1 MKRPTSSPMKQ
12 ARSRR
17 EVLATLSAVGA
28 GIVLA
33 PSASIAQTVDNRRS
47 GSTAENASGA
57 QTPSKTVRR
66 PERYEDSLI
75 FERKPFT
82 WPGGKT
88 LAVWIIP
95 NVEAWSYDSA
105 VGVTT
110 SPNPGNA
117 VPDVINY
124 AWREYGM
131 RVGLWRI
138 ADALDSAGVR
148 ATVALNSSVC
158 EIFPKAVEEMKKRR
172 WEFMGHGIT
181 NSQLLSSTSS
191 VDEERNVIQTALR
204 TIEHAVG
211 ERPKGWLGP
220 GLAET
225 FNTLDILAEEG
236 VRYVGDWNNDD
247 QPYPMKVKK
256 GKLLS
261 VPYCMELNDIGLFAR
276 HGYTGEEYLRAVT
289 DQFETLY
296 SESQKL
302 ARVMGIPLHPFL
314 TGQPL
319 HIKYFQQAIAHMQRQ
334 DRVWF
339 ATGIEIAEAYERLH

>member
-1 MKRPTSSPMKQ
+1 MKRPTFSPRKQ
-12 ARSRR
+12 ALDHLSDDRGRSRR

-33 PSASIAQTVDNRRS
+33 PSASIAQTVDEVRS
-47 GSTAENASGA
+47 GSITQNANGA

-110 SPNPGNA
+110 SPNQGNA

-124 AWREYGM
+124 AWLEYGM

-158 EIFPKAVEEMKKRR
+158 EIFTKAVEEMKKRR

-247 QPYPMKVKK
+247 QPYPMKVQK

-261 VPYCMELNDIGLFAR
+261 VPYCMELNEIGLFAR

-302 ARVMGIPLHPFL
+302 ARVM
-314 TGQPL
+314 
-319 HIKYFQQAIAHMQRQ
+319 
-334 DRVWF
+334 
-339 ATGIEIAEAYERLH
+339 

>member
-1 MKRPTSSPMKQ
+1 MKRATSSRRKQ
-12 ARSRR
+12 ALGCLSDGRSRSRR

-28 GIVLA
+28 GIVLS
-33 PSASIAQTVDNRRS
+33 PSGSIAQTADNRRS

-138 ADALDSAGVR
+138 ADALDSLGLR
-148 ATVALNSSVC
+148 ATVALNSGVC
-158 EIFPKAVEEMKKRR
+158 QGFPRAIEQMKKRG
-172 WEFMGHGIT
+172 WELMGHGIT
-181 NSQLLSSTSS
+181 NSKTLTNVSL
-191 VDEERNVIQTALR
+191 DEERQTIREAL
-204 TIEHAVG
+204 H
-211 ERPKGWLGP
+211 
-220 GLAET
+220 
-225 FNTLDILAEEG
+225 
-236 VRYVGDWNNDD
+236 
-247 QPYPMKVKK
+247 
-256 GKLLS
+256 
-261 VPYCMELNDIGLFAR
+261 
-276 HGYTGEEYLRAVT
+276 
-289 DQFETLY
+289 
-296 SESQKL
+296 
-302 ARVMGIPLHPFL
+302 
-314 TGQPL
+314 
-319 HIKYFQQAIAHMQRQ
+319 
-334 DRVWF
+334 
-339 ATGIEIAEAYERLH
+339 